1 MEKANHEYRVPT
13 KRGNAMTQEQIFE
26 QATQQEIIDM
36 DDQEVL
42 KLACDLTNDRNDML
56 KQIGEVEKLL
66 SMINIRDRVKA
77 AGRAA

>member
-1 MEKANHEYRVPT
+1 
-13 KRGNAMTQEQIFE
+13 MTQEQIFE
-26 QATQQEIIDM
+26 QATQQEIISM
-36 DDQEVL
+36 DDQEIL